1 MFLLRK
7 VNSILKLSF
16 LFCKT
21 VLIIPFSKSYFLD
34 SILSFNSESL
44 SILCVLG
51 SCQVLEENF
60 HSMSQGD

>member
-16 LFCKT
+16 LFCKI

-34 SILSFNSESL
+34 LIH
-44 SILCVLG
+44 
-51 SCQVLEENF
+51 
-60 HSMSQGD
+60 HSTVNH